1 MLNIFYEILVS
12 LIYDYESY
20 RRVEEMFFKQ
30 KDEFN
35 YEFRNVIAE
44 ITNYPV
50 QRFTEEVPF
59 IEEKILYFLR
69 IVEVAPEKTLSL
81 EKYLFEGAIIN
92 IKKSSKSSRMI
103 N

>member
-1 MLNIFYEILVS
+1 MLNIFYEILIS

-30 KDEFN
+30 KDQFN

-50 QRFTEEVPF
+50 QRFAEEIPF
-59 IEEKILYFLR
+59 IQEKTLYFLR
-69 IVEVAPEKTLSL
+69 IVEIAPEKTFSL
-81 EKYLFEGAIIN
+81 EKYLF
-92 IKKSSKSSRMI
+92 
-103 N
+103 